1 MDRKSV
7 SSTNIPSSRL
17 KCFIYGNP
25 LGVRYLWITTQVT
38 KAKVIGVR

>member
-17 KCFIYGNP
+17 KCFVDGNP
-25 LGVRYLWITTQVT
+25 LGVGIC
-38 KAKVIGVR
+38 GS